1 MGLLIVCDTA
11 HIDHFILMIDSDRV
25 KEESNKSHLTATGS
39 KSRSHDVY
47 YLFPK
52 PSNYINCVNMEMI

>member
-1 MGLLIVCDTA
+1 MIVCDTA
-11 HIDHFILMIDSDRV
+11 HIDHFILMRDSDGV
-25 KEESNKSHLTATGS
+25 KGESNKSHLTATRS

-52 PSNYINCVNMEMI
+52 PSIYIKGVNMEVT